1 MWACLR
7 YRPFQH
13 LQEVWERIEE
23 VLVPC
28 SVWTCQA
35 WRLNALAGMTVWGNH
50 CGMRRSYHLSKQ
62 EPWLKA
68 IKAFFS
74 WSGPWACL
82 CLGTRDVALLS
93 FAWLAVTSFC
103 KLAPCKKL
111 LARGLVLD
119 IDRSNISRK
128 IGNNSEKSWP
138 LYELWICLVL
148 GINALAGMG
157 QRLQDDKILSLFE
170 TRAVMEAFFPWSGL
184 AYKRRLSWQEG
195 PEDPSLLPDLLWQAT
210 DVSFGHA
217 RSCLHVG
224 LS

>member
-128 IGNNSEKSWP
+128 LGNNSEKGWP

-148 GINALAGMG
+148 GINALAGIIVWDNDCSVTKPYHFSK
-157 QRLQDDKILSLFE
+157 QELSCKLSSLGLGLLTNAEYLGRRDRRTLLFCM
-170 TRAVMEAFFPWSGL
+170 TCCGKQL
-184 AYKRRLSWQEG
+184 
-195 PEDPSLLPDLLWQAT
+195 
-210 DVSFGHA
+210 
-217 RSCLHVG
+217 
-224 LS
+224 

>member
-28 SVWTCQA
+28 SV

-119 IDRSNISRK
+119 YGTFQHLQEAREQFREGLAAVWIMNLPGLRDK
-128 IGNNSEKSWP
+128 CIGWNH
-138 LYELWICLVL
+138 CL
-148 GINALAGMG
+148 G
-157 QRLQDDKILSLFE
+157 QRLQRDKTLSLFK
-170 TRAVMEAFFPWSGL
+170 TRAVMQAFFPWPGL

-210 DVSFGHA
+210 VSFGHA